1 MNPIGVLTVYQILI
15 NQCRDMRAT
24 PVKSICLYNVIT
36 PKKKKK
42 RKKEKIYCTYVPVP
56 KFTPEK
62 SISQS

>member
-1 MNPIGVLTVYQILI
+1 MNPTGVLTVYQILI
-15 NQCRDMRAT
+15 NQCPDMKAT

-36 PKKKKK
+36 PTKKK

>member
-1 MNPIGVLTVYQILI
+1 MNPIGVLAVYQILI

-36 PKKKKK
+36 LKKKKK
-42 RKKEKIYCTYVPVP
+42 KKEKIYCTYILVP
-56 KFTPEK
+56 KFTAEK

>member
-36 PKKKKK
+36 SKKKK
-42 RKKEKIYCTYVPVP
+42 KKEKIYCTYILVP
-56 KFTPEK
+56 KFTAEK